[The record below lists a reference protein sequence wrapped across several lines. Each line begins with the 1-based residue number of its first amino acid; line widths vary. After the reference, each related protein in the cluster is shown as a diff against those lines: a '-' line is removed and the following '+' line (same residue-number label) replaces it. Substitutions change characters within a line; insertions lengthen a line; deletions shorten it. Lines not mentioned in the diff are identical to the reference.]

1 MLATRPACKH
11 RQSNT
16 IDNMNDLL
24 IAAAWILEE
33 LFVQGVPEPFVLD
46 PDGCLDLSS
55 LQFDPKVMIVNGKR
69 GLVGP
74 DGRMKRNL
82 TDIRDILGD
91 HSVGTLHKPF
101 QIAKALPLQSFSL
114 TDQPSFATVTRSPSL
129 LYPTYSMTEK
139 QPEPGSSAPANPS
152 TSIPASRPPIQ
163 TPIVPAATPAVPAT
177 LPMSSAMQTNGPR
190 NMPMVPPQLIPPPM
204 SGAGPPMDPLRHP
217 GVPSQH
223 WWPLV

>member
-1 MLATRPACKH
+1 M
-11 RQSNT
+11 
-16 IDNMNDLL
+16 
-24 IAAAWILEE
+24 
-33 LFVQGVPEPFVLD
+33 QGVPEPFVLD

-129 LYPTYSMTEK
+129 LYPIYSMTEK

-152 TSIPASRPPIQ
+152 TSMPASRPPIQ
-163 TPIVPAATPAVPAT
+163 TPTIPAAPAAVPAT
-177 LPMSSAMQTNGPR
+177 LPMSSGVQANGPR

-217 GVPSQH
+217 GVPS
-223 WWPLV
+223 